1 MSLVPLIPIVI
12 LISTVGVYLLLGPSL
27 KVYLGK
33 AEDKTRRVQRLSTLI
48 IASDI
53 VTFFSKSES
62 SKVVERLLK
71 MAKQDD
77 SDLYSFLDKS
87 VLNAEDEIG
96 KLHEKLKQRDEQI
109 ANLSKIKMSTM
120 FIRSTVLIY
129 GVTVSA
135 VQFVLIYLF
144 YSSNISL
151 FFLINGVFF
160 GGSILFSVILVFMI
174 VYAGLISRKLDMDYM
189 TLLKEPSDNNIM
201 SNQ

>member
-33 AEDKTRRVQRLSTLI
+33 AEEKTRRVQRLSTLI

-77 SDLYSFLDKS
+77 SDLYDFLDKS

-96 KLHEKLKQRDEQI
+96 KLHEKLKQRDEQV
-109 ANLSKIKMSTM
+109 ANLSKIRMSTM

-129 GVTVSA
+129 GVTISA
-135 VQFVLIYLF
+135 IQFVLIYLF

-151 FFLINGVFF
+151 FLLINGVFF
-160 GGSILFSVILVFMI
+160 GGSILFSVILVFLI

-189 TLLKEPSDNNIM
+189 TLLKEPVDHKNL

>member
-33 AEDKTRRVQRLSTLI
+33 AEEKTRRVQRISTLI

-77 SDLYSFLDKS
+77 SDLYDFLDKS

-96 KLHEKLKQRDEQI
+96 KLHEKLKQRDEQV
-109 ANLSKIKMSTM
+109 ANLSKIRMSTM

-129 GVTVSA
+129 GVTISA
-135 VQFVLIYLF
+135 IQFVLIYLF

-151 FFLINGVFF
+151 FLLINGVFF
-160 GGSILFSVILVFMI
+160 GGSILFSVILVFLI

-189 TLLKEPSDNNIM
+189 TLLKEPADHKNL

>member
-33 AEDKTRRVQRLSTLI
+33 AEEKTRRVQRISTLI

-77 SDLYSFLDKS
+77 SDLYDFLDKS

-96 KLHEKLKQRDEQI
+96 KLHEKLKQRDEQV
-109 ANLSKIKMSTM
+109 ANLSKIRMSTM

-129 GVTVSA
+129 GVTISA
-135 VQFVLIYLF
+135 IQFVLIYLF

-151 FFLINGVFF
+151 FLLINGVFF
-160 GGSILFSVILVFMI
+160 GGSILFSVILVFLI

-189 TLLKEPSDNNIM
+189 TLLKEPVDHKNL

>member
-12 LISTVGVYLLLGPSL
+12 LISTVVVYLLLGPTL
-27 KVYLGK
+27 KVYLRK
-33 AEDKTRRVQRLSTLI
+33 AEEKTRQIQRVSTLI

-71 MAKQDD
+71 MAKEDD
-77 SDLYSFLDKS
+77 SDLYRFLDNS
-87 VLNAEDEIG
+87 VLNAEEEIG

-109 ANLSKIKMSTM
+109 ANLSKIRMSTI

-129 GVTVSA
+129 GITVSA
-135 VQFVLIYLF
+135 VQFILIYLL

-151 FFLINGVFF
+151 FLLLNGVFF

-174 VYAGLISRKLDMDYM
+174 VYAGLISRKLDVDYL
-189 TLLKEPSDNNIM
+189 TLFKESSNGKNISD
-201 SNQ
+201 Q

>member
-1 MSLVPLIPIVI
+1 M
-12 LISTVGVYLLLGPSL
+12 
-27 KVYLGK
+27 
-33 AEDKTRRVQRLSTLI
+33 RVQRLSTLI

-71 MAKQDD
+71 MAKEDD

-109 ANLSKIKMSTM
+109 ANLSKIRMSTM

-151 FFLINGVFF
+151 FLLINGVFF

-189 TLLKEPSDNNIM
+189 TLLKEPSDNKSM

>member
-12 LISTVGVYLLLGPSL
+12 LIFTVGAYLLLGPTL

-33 AEDKTRRVQRLSTLI
+33 AEEKTRRIQRLSTLI

-71 MAKQDD
+71 MAKEDD
-77 SDLYSFLDKS
+77 SDLYRFLDNS
-87 VLNAEDEIG
+87 VLNAEEEIG

-109 ANLSKIKMSTM
+109 GSLSKIRMSTI

-135 VQFVLIYLF
+135 VQFILIYLLF
-144 YSSNISL
+144 SSNFSL
-151 FFLINGVFF
+151 FLLLKGVFF

-174 VYAGLISRKLDMDYM
+174 VYAGLISRKLDMDYL
-189 TLLKEPSDNNIM
+189 TLFKEPSDGKNL
-201 SNQ
+201 SDQ

>member
-12 LISTVGVYLLLGPSL
+12 LISTVGVYLLLGPTL

-33 AEDKTRRVQRLSTLI
+33 AEEKTRRIQRLSTLI

-71 MAKQDD
+71 MAKEDD
-77 SDLYSFLDKS
+77 SDLYRFLDNS
-87 VLNAEDEIG
+87 VLNAEEEIG

-109 ANLSKIKMSTM
+109 ANLSKIRMSTV

-135 VQFVLIYLF
+135 VQFILIYLL

-151 FFLINGVFF
+151 FLLLNGVFF

-174 VYAGLISRKLDMDYM
+174 VYAGLISRKLDVDYL
-189 TLLKEPSDNNIM
+189 TLFKEPSDGNNL
-201 SNQ
+201 SDQ

>member
-12 LISTVGVYLLLGPSL
+12 LISTVGVYLLLGPTL

-33 AEDKTRRVQRLSTLI
+33 AEDKTRRIQRVSTLI

-71 MAKQDD
+71 MAKEDD
-77 SDLYSFLDKS
+77 SDLYRFLDNS
-87 VLNAEDEIG
+87 VLNAEEEIG

-109 ANLSKIKMSTM
+109 GSLSKIRMSTI

-135 VQFVLIYLF
+135 VQFILIYLLF
-144 YSSNISL
+144 SSNFSL
-151 FFLINGVFF
+151 FLLLKGVFF

-174 VYAGLISRKLDMDYM
+174 VYAGLISRKLDMDYL
-189 TLLKEPSDNNIM
+189 TLFKEPSDGKNL
-201 SNQ
+201 SDQ

>member
-12 LISTVGVYLLLGPSL
+12 LISTVGVYLLLGPTL

-33 AEDKTRRVQRLSTLI
+33 AEEKTRRIQRLSTLI

-71 MAKQDD
+71 LAKEDD
-77 SDLYSFLDKS
+77 SDLYRFLDNS
-87 VLNAEDEIG
+87 VLNAEEEIG

-109 ANLSKIKMSTM
+109 ANLSKIRMSTV

-129 GVTVSA
+129 GVTVSV
-135 VQFVLIYLF
+135 VQFILIYLL

-151 FFLINGVFF
+151 FLLLNGVFF

-174 VYAGLISRKLDMDYM
+174 VYAGFISRKLDMDYL
-189 TLLKEPSDNNIM
+189 TLFKEPSDGNNL
-201 SNQ
+201 SDQ

>member
-12 LISTVGVYLLLGPSL
+12 LISTVGVYLLLGPTL

-33 AEDKTRRVQRLSTLI
+33 AEEKTRRIQRVSTLI

-71 MAKQDD
+71 MAKEDD
-77 SDLYSFLDKS
+77 SDLYRFLDNS
-87 VLNAEDEIG
+87 VLNAEEEIG

-109 ANLSKIKMSTM
+109 ANLSKIRMSTV

-129 GVTVSA
+129 GVTVSV
-135 VQFVLIYLF
+135 VQFILIYLL

-151 FFLINGVFF
+151 FLLLNGVFF

-174 VYAGLISRKLDMDYM
+174 VYAGFISRKLDMDYL
-189 TLLKEPSDNNIM
+189 TLFKEPSDGNNL
-201 SNQ
+201 SDQ

>member
-33 AEDKTRRVQRLSTLI
+33 AEEKTRRVQRLSTLI

-77 SDLYSFLDKS
+77 SDLYDFLDKS

-96 KLHEKLKQRDEQI
+96 KLHEKLKQRDEQV
-109 ANLSKIKMSTM
+109 ANLSKIRMSTM

-129 GVTVSA
+129 GVTISA
-135 VQFVLIYLF
+135 IQFVLIYLF

-151 FFLINGVFF
+151 FLLINGVFF
-160 GGSILFSVILVFMI
+160 GGSILFSVILVFLI

-189 TLLKEPSDNNIM
+189 TLLKEPADHKNL

>member
-12 LISTVGVYLLLGPSL
+12 LIFTVGAYLLLGPTL

-33 AEDKTRRVQRLSTLI
+33 AEEKTRRIQRLSTLI

-71 MAKQDD
+71 MAKEDD
-77 SDLYSFLDKS
+77 SDLYRFLDNS
-87 VLNAEDEIG
+87 VLNAEEEIG

-109 ANLSKIKMSTM
+109 GSLSKIRMSTI

-135 VQFVLIYLF
+135 VQFILIYLLF
-144 YSSNISL
+144 SSNFSL
-151 FFLINGVFF
+151 FLLLKGVFF

-174 VYAGLISRKLDMDYM
+174 VYAGLISRKLDMDYL
-189 TLLKEPSDNNIM
+189 TLFKEPSDGKNILDR
-201 SNQ
+201 

>member
-12 LISTVGVYLLLGPSL
+12 LISTVGVYLLLGPTL

-33 AEDKTRRVQRLSTLI
+33 AEDKTRRIQRVSTLI

-71 MAKQDD
+71 MAKEDD
-77 SDLYSFLDKS
+77 SDLYRFLDNS
-87 VLNAEDEIG
+87 VLNAEEEIG

-109 ANLSKIKMSTM
+109 ANLSKIRISTI

-135 VQFVLIYLF
+135 VQFILIYLL

-151 FFLINGVFF
+151 FQLLNGVFF

-174 VYAGLISRKLDMDYM
+174 VYAGLISRKLDVDYL
-189 TLLKEPSDNNIM
+189 TLFKEPYDSNNLSD
-201 SNQ
+201 Q

>member
-1 MSLVPLIPIVI
+1 MSLVTLIPIVI

-33 AEDKTRRVQRLSTLI
+33 AEEKTRRVQRISTLI

-77 SDLYSFLDKS
+77 SDLYDFLDKS

-96 KLHEKLKQRDEQI
+96 KLHEKLKQRDEQV
-109 ANLSKIKMSTM
+109 ANLSKIRMSTM

-129 GVTVSA
+129 GVTISA
-135 VQFVLIYLF
+135 IQFVLIYLF

-151 FFLINGVFF
+151 FLLINGVFF
-160 GGSILFSVILVFMI
+160 GGSILFSVILVFLI

-189 TLLKEPSDNNIM
+189 TLLKEPADHKNL